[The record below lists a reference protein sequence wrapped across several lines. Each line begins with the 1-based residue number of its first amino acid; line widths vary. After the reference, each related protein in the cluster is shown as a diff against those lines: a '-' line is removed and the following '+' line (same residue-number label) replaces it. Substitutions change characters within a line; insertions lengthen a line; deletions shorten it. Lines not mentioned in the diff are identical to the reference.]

1 MGLKLMPGVQRRF
14 TAVPI
19 TGRARL
25 ETFVFGERWPTSSPR
40 FRVDRP
46 LIKGF
51 FRLVV
56 STGNLKNTRQEKDWK
71 TRMKIN
77 LCIAAVLLATLVL
90 TAGCAVDPYAS
101 GPDMGTEIPPGG
113 APASGTG
120 YR

>member
-1 MGLKLMPGVQRRF
+1 MWLKSDAGPYSGLATSRAAGYAPSPKKVQI
-14 TAVPI
+14 P
-19 TGRARL
+19 
-25 ETFVFGERWPTSSPR
+25 SH
-40 FRVDRP
+40 
-46 LIKGF
+46 KGF

-71 TRMKIN
+71 SRMKIN
-77 LCIAAVLLATLVL
+77 LCITAVLLATLVL